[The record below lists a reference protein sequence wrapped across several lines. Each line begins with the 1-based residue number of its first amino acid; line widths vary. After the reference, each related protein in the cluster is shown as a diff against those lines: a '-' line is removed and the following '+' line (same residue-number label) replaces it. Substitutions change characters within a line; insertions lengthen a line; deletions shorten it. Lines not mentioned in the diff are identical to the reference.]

1 VGGGAAHLQRQDR
14 GQVSDV
20 AIKAGKQGL
29 GCTWGIVRGCSSHT
43 APCFGGS
50 IAQQRRT
57 LQAGRLS
64 KLLLLLLPVPQ
75 MLCKQL
81 TTTPMQMTASYLPLL
96 AIALPTTGSS
106 KLPGTHATC
115 EQV

>member
-1 VGGGAAHLQRQDR
+1 M
-14 GQVSDV
+14 
-20 AIKAGKQGL
+20 
-29 GCTWGIVRGCSSHT
+29 
-43 APCFGGS
+43 
-50 IAQQRRT
+50 
-57 LQAGRLS
+57 
-64 KLLLLLLPVPQ
+64 LLLLLLPVPQ